1 MLRPL
6 HIALLELKRYVGTPG
21 ELAFSLALPVVLF
34 ALMYGAFGGETS
46 FHATAHIVDLD
57 QGIHARALIDRLD
70 ALEEITVR
78 ERSLDDANQ
87 ALDRSAIL
95 TAVVIPAG
103 FSNGLGGEEPVSIT
117 FRKRGNGGDT
127 GQIVEAV
134 VRSVVQKMAGEAQVR
149 ATVGSVLSGTDIPQ
163 DRIDSVVSRQLSES
177 RQSPSIGVET
187 RWLGGD
193 ESDPIDRLVPGLLVM
208 FLMFAVTM
216 NAQTLVDERQN
227 GTLER
232 LMTTRLGVNQLFV
245 GKFMAGVFRAVVQAL
260 VLLALAFVVLRIG
273 DAVDFIELTV
283 FSVLLAMAVSAIG
296 LAIGSLARTRDQ
308 AIWAAVFITMLMTVF
323 GGTFFDLTGAGP
335 LDLLSKFTL
344 TRYAIDSMF
353 GMLATG
359 QTLVGQGVG
368 IVVHVGVAV
377 VGLAVA
383 RTLFRVS
390 EGGR

>member
-70 ALEEITVR
+70 ALEVITVR

-103 FSNGLGGEEPVSIT
+103 FSDGFGGDEPVAIT

-149 ATVGSVLSGTDIPQ
+149 ATVGSVLGGTDIPQ

-177 RQSPSIGVET
+177 RQNPILGVET

-283 FSVLLAMAVSAIG
+283 FSALVAMAVSAIG

-308 AIWAAVFITMLMTVF
+308 AIWAAVFITMFMTVF

-359 QTLVGQGVG
+359 QTLAAQDVG
-368 IVVHVGVAV
+368 IAVHVGVAV

>member
-46 FHATAHIVDLD
+46 FHATAHVVDLD
-57 QGIHARALIDRLD
+57 QGIHARALIGRLD

-103 FSNGLGGEEPVSIT
+103 FSDGFGGDEPVAIT

-149 ATVGSVLSGTDIPQ
+149 ATVGSVLGGTDIPQ

-177 RQSPSIGVET
+177 RQNPILGVET

-283 FSVLLAMAVSAIG
+283 FSALVAMAVSAIG

-308 AIWAAVFITMLMTVF
+308 AIWAAVFITMFMTVF

-359 QTLVGQGVG
+359 QTLAAQDVG
-368 IVVHVGVAV
+368 IAVHVGVAV

-383 RTLFRVS
+383 RMLFRVS